1 MRKNFNYKIVAPCD
15 LQSHA
20 ELATT
25 IVKQRLSINFSAPA
39 DLLKF
44 YLEQLSYDVDEFGSP
59 LERARDS
66 AKKCGFIIFKC
77 IRIVLDEQK
86 RMVVLEWKSNPTS
99 DAYADSVLA
108 TILRVDTEAKVQSQV
123 CKKPEWLSK
132 RVFSNYHLAD
142 HNSRGWWPNIPSR
155 KI

>member
-1 MRKNFNYKIVAPCD
+1 LVRKNFNYKIVAPRD
-15 LQSHA
+15 LQTHA

-44 YLEQLSYDVDEFGSP
+44 YLQQLSYDVDEFGSP
-59 LERARDS
+59 LDRSRDIN
-66 AKKCGFIIFKC
+66 KKCGFIIFKC

-86 RMVVLEWKSNPTS
+86 RMVILEWKSNPTS

-108 TILRVDTEAKVQSQV
+108 SILRVDAEAKVQSQV
-123 CKKPEWLSK
+123 GHTYYTPTCL
-132 RVFSNYHLAD
+132 
-142 HNSRGWWPNIPSR
+142 
-155 KI
+155 